1 MKMKII
7 LVCIKA
13 VTSIKFSKLEFH
25 VTNYFIIYL
34 LRYFVRIVKIFINI
48 SLNAT
53 ITRHKKR

>member
-1 MKMKII
+1 MKII
-7 LVCIKA
+7 LVRIKA
-13 VTSIKFSKLEFH
+13 VTSIKFSKFEFH
-25 VTNYFIIYL
+25 VANYYIIYL